1 MVRRDQDAQADYFE
15 VAFDSNLDRRTGF
28 VFRVSAANVQ
38 RDEYVFDDNERDRTW
53 DGVWSSAVAID
64 SLGWTAELRIPLS
77 QLRFRAS
84 DGEQA
89 WGINFVR
96 RRLKTNE
103 ETHFALVSRTQRGL
117 VSQFGRLEGVK
128 ARSARRLEL
137 RPYALGS
144 VFRGTAEAGNPFR
157 TGRDG
162 GSRVGTDVRVG
173 LGGQFTLD
181 ATINPDFGQVEAD
194 PAVINLSAFEQFF
207 EERRPFFV
215 EDAKIFDF
223 SLSGGRNR
231 LYYSRRLGRSPRGSA
246 PEGTLFA
253 DVPASANILGAA
265 KLTGARSAGS
275 R

>member
-1 MVRRDQDAQADYFE
+1 RDQGA
-15 VAFDSNLDRRTGF
+15 
-28 VFRVSAANVQ
+28 
-38 RDEYVFDDNERDRTW
+38 
-53 DGVWSSAVAID
+53 
-64 SLGWTAELRIPLS
+64 
-77 QLRFRAS
+77 
-84 DGEQA
+84 
-89 WGINFVR
+89 
-96 RRLKTNE
+96 
-103 ETHFALVSRTQRGL
+103 
-117 VSQFGRLEGVK
+117 
-128 ARSARRLEL
+128 
-137 RPYALGS
+137 
-144 VFRGTAEAGNPFR
+144 
-157 TGRDG
+157 
-162 GSRVGTDVRVG
+162 RVGTDVRLG

-231 LYYSRRLGRSPRGSA
+231 LYYSRRMGRAPRGGA

-265 KLTGARSAGS
+265 KLTGRTERGLSLGVLAAVTDQADGRAYLSPADPARPFTVEPRGEYGVLRARQDFNGGASTIGMIGTAL